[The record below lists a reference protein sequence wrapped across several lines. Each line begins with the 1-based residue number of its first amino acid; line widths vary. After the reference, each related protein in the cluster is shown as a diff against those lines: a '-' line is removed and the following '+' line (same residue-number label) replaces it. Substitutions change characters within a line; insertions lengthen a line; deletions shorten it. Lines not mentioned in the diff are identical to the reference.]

1 MTSTRD
7 SVADASV
14 KSVAEDLI
22 QICCC
27 DIAGQ
32 VRGKGFPASRLEQHR
47 RFGVGWTPTNIMIN
61 CLGAIPATPFGPRG
75 DLYLVPA
82 DSSEVV
88 LDFADGTPV
97 ERWFVG
103 DILNLDETPWDCCP
117 RAFLQR
123 ALGDLEARAGLRVKA
138 SFEHEFH
145 LAGAHHRSGDSY
157 ALSSLRSVA
166 PFTRDLVAALRV
178 NGLEPET
185 FLPEYGPRQYE
196 ITVRPAIGVEA
207 ADRAVKLREITRA
220 VADRHGLVASFAPV
234 VTRGIVGNGVHI
246 HFSLED
252 LNGVPVSYDPAA
264 PAGLAAE
271 TAAFAAGILRHVR
284 AVCALTAP
292 SLLSYERL
300 RPHAWSAYWGNLG
313 LRDRE
318 ALLRICPLPTAADI
332 DPAPRFNLEFR
343 AADAA
348 ASPYLQLGMLVMAG
362 LQGIEEAL
370 PAPALHDGDPEE
382 LSPDERLA
390 LGIQDLPRSL
400 EEALV
405 ALDEDEVAK
414 TWLGPTLAAAY
425 LMHKRGEI
433 GMLQGLD
440 VDEICRRYAEAY

>member
-1 MTSTRD
+1 MTATI
-7 SVADASV
+7 ASA
-14 KSVAEDLI
+14 AEDLI
-22 QICCC
+22 LICCS

-32 VRGKGFPASRLEQHR
+32 VRGKGFPASRLDSHR

-61 CLGAIPATPFGPRG
+61 CFGGIPATPFGPRG

-82 DSSEVV
+82 DSPEVV

-103 DILNLDETPWDCCP
+103 DILDLDETPWECCP
-117 RAFLQR
+117 RAFLKR
-123 ALGDLEARAGLRVKA
+123 ALAELEAVAGFRLKA

-157 ALSSLRSVA
+157 ALSSMRSVA
-166 PFTRDLVAALRV
+166 TFNRELIAALAV

-185 FLPEYGPRQYE
+185 YLPEYGPRQYE
-196 ITVRPAIGVEA
+196 VTVRPAIGVEA

-220 VADRHGLVASFAPV
+220 VAERHGLVASFSPV

-252 LNGVPVSYDPAA
+252 LAGTPASHDRGGTG
-264 PAGLAAE
+264 GLAAC
-271 TAAFAAGILRHVR
+271 AASFAAGILRHVR
-284 AVCALTAP
+284 AICAVTAP

-313 LRDRE
+313 QRDRE
-318 ALLRICPLPTAADI
+318 ALLRICPLPAAADI

-348 ASPYLQLGMLVMAG
+348 ASPYLALGMLVMAG
-362 LQGIEEAL
+362 LEGIKAGL
-370 PAPALHDGDPEE
+370 PAPALHEGDPET
-382 LSPDERLA
+382 LSEAERRS

-400 EEALV
+400 EEALG
-405 ALDEDEVAK
+405 ALDEDAVAK
-414 TWLGPTLAAAY
+414 AWLGPTLAQAY
-425 LMHKRGEI
+425 LMHKRGEL
-433 GMLQGLD
+433 GVLEGVD
-440 VDEICRRYAEAY
+440 ADEICRRYAEAY

>member
-1 MTSTRD
+1 MTSTSD
-7 SVADASV
+7 SVTSA
-14 KSVAEDLI
+14 AEDLI
-22 QICCC
+22 LICCC

-32 VRGKGFPASRLEQHR
+32 VRGKGFPASHLDQHR

-82 DSSEVV
+82 ESSEVV

-97 ERWFVG
+97 ERWRVG

-117 RAFLQR
+117 RAFLKR
-123 ALGDLEARAGLRVKA
+123 ALAALEAAAGLRLKA

-145 LAGAHHRSGDSY
+145 LAGAAHRSGDSY
-157 ALSSLRSVA
+157 ALSSMRSAA
-166 PFTRDLVAALRV
+166 PFTRELIAALRV

-196 ITVRPAIGVEA
+196 ITLRPAIGVEA
-207 ADRAVKLREITRA
+207 ADRAVKLREITKA
-220 VADRHGLVASFAPV
+220 VAERHGLGASFAPV

-246 HFSLED
+246 HFSLQD
-252 LNGVPVSYDPAA
+252 LNDTPVGYDQDA
-264 PAGLAAE
+264 PGGLAAT

-284 AVCALTAP
+284 AVCAVTAP

-313 LRDRE
+313 QRDRE
-318 ALLRICPLPTAADI
+318 ALLRICPLPTAADV

-362 LQGIEEAL
+362 LQGIEDGLA
-370 PAPALHDGDPEE
+370 APTLYDGDPEE
-382 LSPDERLA
+382 LSEAERQSM
-390 LGIQDLPRSL
+390 GIQDLPRSL
-400 EEALV
+400 EEALQALEADKV
-405 ALDEDEVAK
+405 ARA
-414 TWLGPTLAAAY
+414 WLGSALCDAY

-440 VDEICRRYAEAY
+440 ADEICRRYAEAY